1 MNLDLFVSFCYN
13 CQSQD
18 YCLVLF
24 GQKKFTTVH
33 VCFELSLFWP
43 AIGWNLA
50 ASADQPIAGQNRL
63 SSKRVDFYSAK
74 VLGCEI
80 VFHSDHLRS
89 TDLSAPSG
97 VIKN

>member
-1 MNLDLFVSFCYN
+1 MPAT
-13 CQSQD
+13 QSSG
-18 YCLVLF
+18 CAER
-24 GQKKFTTVH
+24 KSTH
-33 VCFELSLFWP
+33 FWP

-63 SSKRVDFYSAK
+63 SSKRVDFYSAQA
-74 VLGCEI
+74 LGCEI

-97 VIKN
+97 VIMN